1 MRWLGLKS
9 VVSLVVLTVMVAAG
23 GAGAREGGG
32 RRLTEA
38 QIKKI
43 QERMAKRQAARGG
56 RSGGKLTPGK
66 ASLSLVA
73 AAYKEGEAAFKA
85 ENFAGAFEHFID
97 VAACKDIKGAAGYAE
112 KSRARLLEMEKMA
125 AAKLEEAK
133 LAKLKGKGPEAL
145 EIVKLLLEKFP
156 YCRAAG
162 EAADLLMT
170 LRSDPRV
177 AAAVALLEA
186 EELDKAGKYPEA
198 AAAYAAV
205 MKKYPDSVQ
214 ALKAKLRLKAMKAD
228 EEIAKAIEEGAK
240 AAADQECPKI
250 MVMARN
256 YAMNELPAQA
266 RALYQKIIRKYPDS
280 DYAKEARAKLA
291 ALKKAP
297 KPGARK

>member
-9 VVSLVVLTVMVAAG
+9 VVSLVILAVMVAAG
-23 GAGAREGGG
+23 SAGAREGG
-32 RRLTEA
+32 RKLSEE
-38 QIKKI
+38 QIKKLK
-43 QERMAKRQAARGG
+43 ERMAKRQAARGG
-56 RSGGKLTPGK
+56 KAGGKLTPGK

-125 AAKLEEAK
+125 AAKLAEAR
-133 LAKLKGKGPEAL
+133 LAKLKVKGPEAL

-177 AAAVALLEA
+177 AAAVELLEA

-228 EEIAKAIEEGAK
+228 EEIAKAIEEGAT
-240 AAADQECPKI
+240 AAAAEECPKI

-280 DYAKEARAKLA
+280 DYAKEAREKLA